1 MALATQDVLDA
12 YRPAYIDDW
21 TAMIA
26 AVRSLSDRRFVDYV
40 AALTSGGPLV
50 PDDRERA
57 GEPRR

>member
-1 MALATQDVLDA
+1 VLDA

-57 GEPRR
+57 GEIRR